1 MKIIYTKA
9 ATIDVRKIKDNT
21 LILKIE
27 AVIKEL
33 RKADSL
39 SNLKA
44 IRKMTGHET
53 AYRIRIRDYRLGI
66 FYEDDTITIVRF
78 LKRND
83 IYKLFP

>member
-9 ATIDVRKIKDNT
+9 ATKDVRKIKDNT

-39 SNLKA
+39 NNLKA

-53 AYRIRIRDYRLGI
+53 AYRIRIGDYRLGI